1 MPSEPLSQAQAW
13 AHVSP
18 MPCLKVCTLLLL
30 VQLSPIC
37 AAIEANPIR
46 PITFFP
52 VTRVQFVCRVPA
64 VNAWDCLQLNHLRC
78 MSRIQTS
85 TGNTGLSLKWQN
97 PSLLLDM
104 SNSTTVNQP
113 PTPGGPFWAGP
124 STSMQS
130 ATKKVN
136 LEMPVSSASC
146 CSMTWRWETWETWE
160 AWNSTESPFLSSST
174 SFPAPGHNNNST
186 WLSRLKAKQRL
197 LSGLE
202 WPQVDVHNKLQ
213 DPGFYKRNNITDI
226 KT

>member
-113 PTPGGPFWAGP
+113 PLSPCLAR
-124 STSMQS
+124 QS
-130 ATKKVN
+130 QLGMKVTFQTGY
-136 LEMPVSSASC
+136 VTDD
-146 CSMTWRWETWETWE
+146 MTWSDAMRCDMIRHDMIW
-160 AWNSTESPFLSSST
+160 
-174 SFPAPGHNNNST
+174 
-186 WLSRLKAKQRL
+186 
-197 LSGLE
+197 
-202 WPQVDVHNKLQ
+202 
-213 DPGFYKRNNITDI
+213 
-226 KT
+226 